1 MFKDKVVLITGASRG
16 IGRAT
21 ALEFGRQGATVVV
34 NYNHSKKEADKVVKE
49 INAIGGVGF
58 AIQADISKYENL
70 KPMVDKIVKKFGHID
85 VLVNNAGI
93 VFDREF
99 EDIKY
104 EEVLE
109 VFKTNDIA
117 PLFLSKL
124 VAPIMVKN
132 GYGKIV
138 NVSSTSGMKDFCPG
152 TADYC
157 MSKLALQSL
166 TKDLSMQF
174 ANNGINVNAVAPSW
188 VDTDMNGDLPK
199 EYLDEEMEKYHIKR
213 LAKAEEI
220 ANAIVF
226 LASDKASYI
235 TGHILVVDGGHC

>member
-21 ALEFGRQGATVVV
+21 ALEFGRQGAIVVV

-49 INAIGGVGF
+49 INTEGGVGF
-58 AIQADISKYENL
+58 AIQADISKIENL
-70 KPMVDKIVKKFGHID
+70 KPMVDKIVKKYGRID
-85 VLVNNAGI
+85 ILINNAGI
-93 VFDREF
+93 VYDREF

-109 VFKTNDIA
+109 VFKTNAIA

-132 GYGKIV
+132 GNGKIV

-174 ANNGINVNAVAPSW
+174 APIINVNAIAPGW
-188 VDTDMNGDLPK
+188 VDTDMNIDLPK
-199 EYLDEEMEKYHIKR
+199 EYLDEEMQKYHIKR
-213 LAKAEEI
+213 LAKAQEI
-220 ANAIVF
+220 ADAIVY

>member
-1 MFKDKVVLITGASRG
+1 MFKDKVVLITGPSRG

-34 NYNHSKKEADKVVKE
+34 NYKHSKKEADKVVKE
-49 INAIGGVGF
+49 INASGGIGF
-58 AIQADISKYENL
+58 AIQADISNIDNL
-70 KPMVDKIVKKFGHID
+70 KPMVDKIVKKFGKID
-85 VLVNNAGI
+85 ILVNNAGI

-109 VFKTNDIA
+109 VFKTNAIA

-124 VAPIMVKN
+124 VAPIMLKN
-132 GYGKIV
+132 GGGKIV

-174 ANNGINVNAVAPSW
+174 APKINVNAVAPSW
-188 VDTDMNGDLPK
+188 VDTDMNADLPK
-199 EYLDEEMEKYHIKR
+199 EYLDEEMQKYHIKR
-213 LAKAEEI
+213 LAKAQEI
-220 ANAIVF
+220 ADAVVY

-235 TGHILVVDGGHC
+235 TGHVLVVDGGHC

>member
-49 INAIGGVGF
+49 INAGGGVGF
-58 AIQADISKYENL
+58 AIQADISNVDNL
-70 KPMVDKIVKKFGHID
+70 KPMVDKIVKKFGKID
-85 VLVNNAGI
+85 ILVNNAGI
-93 VFDREF
+93 VYDREF

-104 EEVLE
+104 EQVLE
-109 VFKTNDIA
+109 VFKTNAIA

-174 ANNGINVNAVAPSW
+174 SPIINVNAVAPSW
-188 VDTDMNGDLPK
+188 VDTDMNVDLPK
-199 EYLDEEMEKYHIKR
+199 EYLDEEMQKYHIKR
-213 LAKAEEI
+213 LAKAQEI
-220 ANAIVF
+220 ADAIVY

-235 TGHILVVDGGHC
+235 TGHVLVVDGGHC